1 MENIGFGVG
10 SMVISFVAGLLS
22 FLSPCV
28 LPLVPAYLGYVSGLS
43 VAELKAGKGGGQL
56 LAGIISFVLGFSVV
70 FTLMGLT
77 ASAVGVFLAKNKSI
91 IGFLAGILL
100 IIFGVHL
107 IGIIRIPILDYE
119 KRAEFQAKTANIF
132 VSFLMG
138 AAFAFG
144 WTPCIG
150 PTLSGIL
157 ALAAVSETI
166 SQGGVLLFI
175 YSMGLG
181 IPFILSGIFAGKI
194 FEFIAK
200 TKKAL
205 RWFEII
211 SGILLIILGILLI
224 TGWIQYISYIIPQWE
239 LPL

>member
-1 MENIGFGVG
+1 MENMGFTVG
-10 SMVISFVAGLLS
+10 GMGISFIAGLLA

-43 VAELKAGKGGGQL
+43 IAELKAGKGGKQL
-56 LAGIISFVLGFSVV
+56 LLGVISFVLGFSVV

-77 ASAVGVFLAKNKSI
+77 ASTVGVFLAKNKSI
-91 IGFLAGILL
+91 IEFLAGILL

-119 KRAEFQAKTANIF
+119 KRAEFHAKTANVF

-138 AAFAFG
+138 TAFAFG

-157 ALAAVSETI
+157 ALAAVSDTVL
-166 SQGGVLLFI
+166 QGGILLFI

-194 FEFIAK
+194 FGFIAK
-200 TKKAL
+200 TRKAL
-205 RWFEII
+205 RFFEIV
-211 SGILLIILGILLI
+211 SGVLLIILGILLI
-224 TGWIQYISYIIPQWE
+224 TGWIRYISYIIPQWE
-239 LPL
+239 LLL